1 MRGNSQI
8 PLLPTRYFAF
18 SSISETTTER
28 EKQKMMTMNTLV
40 CQEPKKLRW
49 TQREVPVPGD
59 DEALIKIKTV
69 GICGTDIHAWGGNQ
83 PFFNYPRVLG
93 HEICGEVVGI
103 GKNIR
108 TLHQGQQVAVI
119 PYVACQHCPACL
131 SGKTNCCEAISVIGV
146 HQDGGFSEYL
156 SVPVSN
162 LLPADGIDPEAA
174 ALIEPFAISAHA
186 VRRAAIQP
194 GEHLLVVGAGPIGL
208 GAAAIAHADG
218 ARVVVADT
226 SPARREH
233 VQRSLGVAALDPS
246 AADFTDRLR
255 AEYDGAL
262 AQKVIDAT
270 GNPQAMNNTVN
281 LIRHGGTI
289 VFVGLHK
296 GDLQFSDPEFHKKET
311 TMMGSRNATG
321 EDFAKVGRLMAEG
334 KLTAEMMLTHRYAFR
349 ELAEVYEAEVIN
361 NRGLIKGVIGF

>member
-1 MRGNSQI
+1 M
-8 PLLPTRYFAF
+8 T
-18 SSISETTTER
+18 
-28 EKQKMMTMNTLV
+28 TMNALV
-40 CQEPKKLRW
+40 CQEPKKLIW
-49 TQREVPVPGD
+49 TIRDIPAPKEN
-59 DEALIKIKTV
+59 EALIKIKAV

-93 HEICGEVVGI
+93 HEICGEVVVL

-119 PYVACQHCPACL
+119 PYVACQQCPACL

-194 GEHLLVVGAGPIGL
+194 ADQLLVVGAGPIGL

-218 ARVVVADT
+218 AHVVMADT

-233 VQRSLGVAALDPS
+233 VQHCLGVTALDPS
-246 AADFTDRLR
+246 AADFTDQLR
-255 AEYDGAL
+255 AQFGGAL

-281 LIRHGGTI
+281 LIRHGGVI

-296 GDLQFSDPEFHKKET
+296 GELQIPDPEFHKKET
-311 TMMGSRNATG
+311 TLMGSRNATE

-334 KLTAEMMLTHRYAFR
+334 KLNATMMLTHRYAFR
-349 ELAEVYEAEVIN
+349 ELAEVYEPEVIN
-361 NRGLIKGVIGF
+361 NRGLIKGVIAF